1 MRKDTNEMF
10 FQLVALMLAIILV
23 HAVYVTVVR
32 PNADSIIKTD
42 IWRNRRI
49 LEIRDIGIGE
59 KTIVVVKR
67 TLNHFR
73 IPCKRD

>member
-1 MRKDTNEMF
+1 MSI
-10 FQLVALMLAIILV
+10 VADKLSASRLLAD
-23 HAVYVTVVR
+23 VTTLAQ
-32 PNADSIIKTD
+32 PANADSIIKTD